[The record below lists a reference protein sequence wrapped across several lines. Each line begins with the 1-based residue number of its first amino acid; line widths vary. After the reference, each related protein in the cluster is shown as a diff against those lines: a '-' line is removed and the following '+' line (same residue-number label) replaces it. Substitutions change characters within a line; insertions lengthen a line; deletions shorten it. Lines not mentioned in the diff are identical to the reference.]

1 MGLAED
7 KWVTILVARSRLP
20 IRRLLYLA
28 CRLSFFLEK
37 VKMQR
42 LTSFYNTSVAKEKDG
57 DIIDIGANS

>member
-7 KWVTILVARSRLP
+7 VGDHTSRSLQAP
-20 IRRLLYLA
+20 NPKLLYLA

-42 LTSFYNTSVAKEKDG
+42 LSSFYNTSVAKEKDG